1 MEVRRNIRS
10 VIKCQFTVGHGERR
24 ALTKHRQ
31 VDHVLPVACGKG
43 GVFADIGGFVR
54 QLQAGE
60 DDGGVLQ
67 RGGAVSNGRLLE
79 ADPLFEGW
87 KDGHPEGRVGNG
99 HILFGAVEELLP
111 GHLRDLDW
119 WVAVDED
126 AAEFHL

>member
-1 MEVRRNIRS
+1 MGYVLNTKLIN
-10 VIKCQFTVGHGERR
+10 R

-31 VDHVLPVACGKG
+31 VDHVLPVACREG
-43 GVFADIGGFVR
+43 GVFADIGSFVG

-79 ADPLFEGW
+79 ADPLLEGW
-87 KDGHPEGRVGNG
+87 KDGHSEGRVGNG